1 VKNEFLPGDNL
12 FEYRD
17 VATVSEHHRGVS
29 VDKIIKSCRQIIE
42 YRHLRAELE
51 EGVDQ
56 VRAYKSSAS
65 GDEHLAAIPTT
76 VHVDLHGVRL
86 LNYGTQ
92 AAKFR
97 SARGNLWDGQRG
109 ELDTRGAG
117 GTPSHRLYS
126 DAVAGVSEAEHLRE
140 WCELIE
146 RVLKEPLTICND
158 VPIQHGKTETT
169 LHGLVW
175 LLCRKSDLR
184 IVYMTYDHERAQ
196 KWGRE

>member
-1 VKNEFLPGDNL
+1 M
-12 FEYRD
+12 
-17 VATVSEHHRGVS
+17 
-29 VDKIIKSCRQIIE
+29 KSCRQIIE

-65 GDEHLAAIPTT
+65 GDEHLAAIPTI

-92 AAKFR
+92 AAKF
-97 SARGNLWDGQRG
+97 DPPG
-109 ELDTRGAG
+109 ETSGTDNEENWTPEELGALPLIAFIP
-117 GTPSHRLYS
+117 TLSPEYRRP
-126 DAVAGVSEAEHLRE
+126 EHLRE

-175 LLCRKSDLR
+175 LLCRKPDLR